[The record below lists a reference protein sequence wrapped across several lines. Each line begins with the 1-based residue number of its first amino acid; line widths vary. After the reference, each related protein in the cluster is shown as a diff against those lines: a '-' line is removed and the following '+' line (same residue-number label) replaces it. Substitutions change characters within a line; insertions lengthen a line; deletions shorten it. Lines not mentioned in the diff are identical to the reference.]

1 MNNQGLVQGS
11 TSIFVVVFVD
21 YFLIG
26 WWDHSNSA
34 MTSEQLFKPAG
45 MKKTFIDKSQNL
57 KITGIKNHFR
67 NSYIRLIEIPE
78 LSNNGFLVIGFENQ
92 TDKLFSLELEIFKE
106 DLAL

>member
-34 MTSEQLFKPAG
+34 MTSEPLFKPAG
-45 MKKTFIDKSQNL
+45 MKKSDICQKKLKL
-57 KITGIKNHFR
+57 KIRATKIISGILTF
-67 NSYIRLIEIPE
+67 
-78 LSNNGFLVIGFENQ
+78 V
-92 TDKLFSLELEIFKE
+92 
-106 DLAL
+106 

>member
-34 MTSEQLFKPAG
+34 MTSEPLFNPAG
-45 MKKTFIDKSQNL
+45 MKKDAY
-57 KITGIKNHFR
+57 G
-67 NSYIRLIEIPE
+67 
-78 LSNNGFLVIGFENQ
+78 
-92 TDKLFSLELEIFKE
+92 
-106 DLAL
+106 

>member
-34 MTSEQLFKPAG
+34 MTSELLYKPAG
-45 MKKTFIDKSQNL
+45 MKKTFIDKS
-57 KITGIKNHFR
+57 
-67 NSYIRLIEIPE
+67 
-78 LSNNGFLVIGFENQ
+78 
-92 TDKLFSLELEIFKE
+92 
-106 DLAL
+106 

>member
-34 MTSEQLFKPAG
+34 MPSEPLFNPAG
-45 MKKTFIDKSQNL
+45 MKKDAY
-57 KITGIKNHFR
+57 G
-67 NSYIRLIEIPE
+67 
-78 LSNNGFLVIGFENQ
+78 
-92 TDKLFSLELEIFKE
+92 
-106 DLAL
+106 